1 MSEKG
6 QNISD
11 LPVFYLQVEFS
22 KSGTIVVQLFNSD
35 KIVVLN
41 PSYYN
46 LAMLAMPGNL
56 TFYRV

>member
-11 LPVFYLQVEFS
+11 LPVFYLQVDFS
-22 KSGTIVVQLFNSD
+22 KSGTIVVQLFNAD

-41 PSYYN
+41 PS
-46 LAMLAMPGNL
+46 
-56 TFYRV
+56 